1 MRTRWWI
8 PILIFSLAINAAAFA
23 TVGYHYYRGTFPA
36 SSAFC
41 PISPTDGRLY
51 QALDLSGPQ
60 LARMDSLART
70 FHANLERLGTD
81 MQGKRGLLIDLLE
94 QNAGDSEEIEFM
106 RKDMAGIQDEIQREV
121 IMHIKD
127 IKQVLNHEQRERFF
141 DLLRTG
147 MEREGSHRLPE
158 HRGK

>member
-1 MRTRWWI
+1 
-8 PILIFSLAINAAAFA
+8 
-23 TVGYHYYRGTFPA
+23 
-36 SSAFC
+36 
-41 PISPTDGRLY
+41 
-51 QALDLSGPQ
+51 
-60 LARMDSLART
+60 MDSLART
-70 FHANLERLGTD
+70 FHASLERLETD
-81 MQGKRGLLIDLLE
+81 MQGKRGLLIGLLE
-94 QNAGDSEEIEFM
+94 QNAVDSENIELL